1 MTARQRLLLPL
12 RLDFRTGLP
21 VYLQIIQQIRRH
33 ASSGRLRPGDQVPT
47 VRETAAQLGVNFNTV
62 ARAYRLLDDA
72 GVVSAQQGRG
82 TYVLEKAAS
91 KQTDSMTLQALAAQY
106 IAEAKRHNLSEA
118 QIVAMV
124 TRRLKLG
131 TDSSHAGDNDG

>member
-1 MTARQRLLLPL
+1 MSARQRHLPLL
-12 RLDFRTGLP
+12 RLDFRSGLP
-21 VYLQIIQQIRRH
+21 VYLQIIQQVRRH
-33 ASSGRLRPGDQVPT
+33 AAGGRLRPGDQLPT
-47 VRETAAQLGVNFNTV
+47 VREMAVHLGVNFNTV

-82 TYVLEKAAS
+82 TYVLKKGTA
-91 KQTDSMTLQALAAQY
+91 KQTGSMTLQALAAQY
-106 IAEAKRHNLSEA
+106 IAEAKRQRFSEA

-131 TDSSHAGDNDG
+131 IDVRRAGDNDG